1 MKYILCQ
8 VFNVKH
14 ALSQRIMHICDTLDE
29 ANEFASENGFGEFHA
44 DEKHLNTYITEQ
56 MLYTD
61 DDDKVIGATQLVTM
75 TYSDEDAGALATA
88 QMIKDVSEND
98 ISDEDTNESGTEDM
112 SIDSE

>member
-8 VFNVKH
+8 VFNIKH
-14 ALSQRIMHICDTLDE
+14 SLSQRIVYICDTLDE
-29 ANEFASENGFGEFHA
+29 ANKFASENGFGEFHA

-56 MLYTD
+56 MLYGD
-61 DDDKVIGATQLVTM
+61 DNDKVVGATQLVTM

-88 QMIKDVSEND
+88 QMIKDASEDD
-98 ISDEDTNESGTEDM
+98 ISDGDENE